1 MKEKKNVI
9 LIVVDQMRY
18 DCMGINGNNIISTPN
33 LNYLASEGYN
43 FSNAYSAIPSCLPA
57 RASLITGLKAE
68 NHGRVELSFNTGDS
82 ICRKRI
88 LYKVRRENACISCKK
103 TVRFSSY
110 RFA

>member
-43 FSNAYSAIPSCLPA
+43 FSNKIG
-57 RASLITGLKAE
+57 RA
-68 NHGRVELSFNTGDS
+68 HV
-82 ICRKRI
+82 
-88 LYKVRRENACISCKK
+88 
-103 TVRFSSY
+103 
-110 RFA
+110 